1 MPNDYISMSQNTLI
15 DWFKDQNLA
24 FPKHK
29 MEALNCALAITQD
42 VNPDLIYKD
51 KHRSNNH
58 VLEVVKALSHLQADD
73 EVLTAAILFH
83 VLRNGNEISAKQ
95 RQQFSAQVLF
105 ILDEI
110 YKVIQLDWMRDTHA
124 LEKNGE
130 SLRRLLFAMIKDVRL
145 VLILLADQLVLLRA
159 AVNFPTT
166 QQKELA
172 QLTQTLHAPLANRL
186 GVWQIKWELED
197 YSFRF
202 LQPKEYKNVAK
213 MLAEKRLVR
222 EEFILYSIDQL
233 KNKLKEVGIEAD
245 IVGRPKHIYSIYKKM
260 QKKNLTFAGLYD
272 IRAIRVLVNNLSDC
286 YAVLGM
292 VHALWKHIPKEFD
305 DYIAM
310 PKGNNYQSLHTVVIG
325 KGGKT
330 MEVQIRTH
338 EMHEHA
344 ELGVA
349 AHWRYK
355 DGSKQ
360 DVSYDNK
367 VNWMRQLLSSDDK
380 DSNDLLAQFETE
392 TEEERIYVF
401 TPNGDVIDLSA
412 GSTVVDFAYHVHTEV
427 GHRTR
432 GAKVNDRIVP
442 LTTVLET
449 GDRVEILTAK
459 VAKPS
464 RDWLS
469 EQSGYLNSA
478 KAKAK
483 VRHWFRENDFE
494 KNVIVGKE
502 ALDKELKK
510 FALES
515 VDLKQFLN
523 KYNLKEVDK
532 LYARIA
538 TSDISVNQ
546 ILRLA
551 EEQIRPKKPEVFKLS
566 KPIPQAPSKSS
577 NPYYIEGLAN
587 VMATQANCCHP
598 VLGDAIGGFITR
610 TRGVSVHS
618 MLCENFIRM
627 ISEEPE
633 RIIAVTWR
641 EDTSISFPV
650 EIELTSYDRKS
661 FIKDLSAVLAHLKA
675 NIEALIAQPD
685 KNHGTN
691 HLKLTI
697 RVNDFEHLNLVLSR
711 ISTIEYLISV
721 RRIA

>member
-1 MPNDYISMSQNTLI
+1 MTQNTLTK
-15 DWFKDQNLA
+15 WFNEQEFD
-24 FPKHK
+24 FPAEKLETLNRAIALTENVSADLSCKHNHISSNHLLK
-29 MEALNCALAITQD
+29 
-42 VNPDLIYKD
+42 LIKVL
-51 KHRSNNH
+51 SN
-58 VLEVVKALSHLQADD
+58 LQADE
-73 EVLTAAILFH
+73 EVLSAAMLFH
-83 VLRNGNEISAKQ
+83 VLRNGNELNAEQ
-95 RQQFSAQVLF
+95 RQQFSVQVLF

-110 YKVIQLDWMRDTHA
+110 YKVSQLDWMNDIQA
-124 LEKNGE
+124 LKKNGE

-145 VLILLADQLVLLRA
+145 VLILLADLLVKLRA
-159 AVNFPTT
+159 AVDFPAEV
-166 QQKELA
+166 QHELA
-172 QLTQTLHAPLANRL
+172 QTTQTLHAPLANRL
-186 GVWQIKWELED
+186 GVWQVKWELED
-197 YSFRF
+197 YAFRYS
-202 LQPKEYKNVAK
+202 QPKEYKKVAK
-213 MLAEKRLVR
+213 LLAEKRTAR
-222 EEFILYSIDQL
+222 EEFIRDSIEQL
-233 KNKLKEVGIEAD
+233 KNKLAEVNIKAD
-245 IVGRPKHIYSIYKKM
+245 IAGRPKHIYSIYKKM
-260 QKKNLTFAGLYD
+260 QKKNLSFEGLFD
-272 IRAIRVLVNNLSDC
+272 IRAIRVLVDNLSDC

-310 PKGNNYQSLHTVVIG
+310 PKGSNYQSLHTVVIG

-360 DVSYDNK
+360 DISYDNK
-367 VNWMRQLLSSDDK
+367 VNWMRQLLASDDK
-380 DSNDLLAQFETE
+380 DSDDILAQFETE

-401 TPNGDVIDLSA
+401 TPNGDVVDLSA

-432 GAKVNDRIVP
+432 GAKVNGRIVP

-459 VAKPS
+459 IAKPS

-469 EQSGYLNSA
+469 EQAGYLQSA

-494 KNVIVGKE
+494 QNVIIGKE

-515 VDLKQFLN
+515 VDLKQFLK
-523 KYNLKEVDK
+523 KYNLQDVDK

-538 TSDISVNQ
+538 TGDISVNQ

-551 EEQIRPKKPEVFKLS
+551 ENQIRPKKPEDFKLS
-566 KPIPQAPSKSS
+566 KPVTQTANKSG
-577 NPYYIEGLAN
+577 NPFKIEGLAN
-587 VMATQANCCHP
+587 VMATQASCCNP
-598 VLGDAIGGFITR
+598 VLGDSIGGFITR
-610 TRGVSVHS
+610 TRGVSVHR
-618 MLCENFIRM
+618 MTCDNFTHM
-627 ISEEPE
+627 MQDQPE
-633 RIIAVTWR
+633 RIIAVSWSN
-641 EDTSISFPV
+641 DTNISFPV
-650 EIELTSYDRKS
+650 DIEITAYDRKS
-661 FIKDLSAVLAHLKA
+661 FIKDLSGVLANLKA
-675 NIEALIAQPD
+675 NIEALTAKPD
-685 KNHGTN
+685 KSHGTN
-691 HLKLTI
+691 HLDLTI

-721 RRIA
+721 KRIA

>member
-1 MPNDYISMSQNTLI
+1 M
-15 DWFKDQNLA
+15 
-24 FPKHK
+24 
-29 MEALNCALAITQD
+29 TQQ
-42 VNPDLIYKD
+42 DLIKWWQ
-51 KHRSNNH
+51 KLRFNFPESKLESLNH
-58 VLEVVKALSHLQADD
+58 AFAMVTDVSSDLLWNENCVSTDHIIELIEVLQELHADD
-73 EVLTAAILFH
+73 EVITAALLFH
-83 VLRNGNEISAKQ
+83 FLRSGGDLSQDQ
-95 RQQFSAQVLF
+95 RQLFSTHVLF

-110 YKVIQLDWMRDTHA
+110 YKVSQLEWMNDTQA
-124 LEKNGE
+124 LINNGE
-130 SLRRLLFAMIKDVRL
+130 SLRRLLFVMIKDVRL

-159 AVNFPTT
+159 AVNSAEKE
-166 QQKELA
+166 QQKLA
-172 QLTQTLHAPLANRL
+172 HLARTLHAPLANRL
-186 GVWQIKWELED
+186 GVWQIKWGLED
-197 YSFRF
+197 YSFRY
-202 LQPKEYKNVAK
+202 LEPLDYKKIAK
-213 MLAEKRLVR
+213 LLAERRVVR
-222 EEFILYSIDQL
+222 EQFISHSIAQL
-233 KNKLKEVGIEAD
+233 QQKLAEVNITAD

-260 QKKNLTFAGLYD
+260 QKKNLSFEGLFD
-272 IRAIRVLVNNLSDC
+272 IRAIRVLVDDLSNC
-286 YAVLGM
+286 YAVLGI

-325 KGGKT
+325 DGGKT

-360 DVSYDNK
+360 DVSFDNK
-367 VNWMRQLLSSDDK
+367 VNWMRQLLASNESD
-380 DSNDLLAQFETE
+380 SQDLLDQFETE

-401 TPNGDVIDLSA
+401 TPTGDVIDLSA

-432 GAKVNDRIVP
+432 GAKVNGSIVP
-442 LTTVLET
+442 LTTTLKT
-449 GDRVEILTAK
+449 GDRIEILTAK

-469 EQSGYLNSA
+469 EQAGYLHSA

-494 KNVIVGKE
+494 QNVIVGKE

-510 FALES
+510 FALEG
-515 VDLKQFLN
+515 VDLSQFLE

-551 EEQIRPKKPEVFKLS
+551 EQQLRPKSPDESFKLT
-566 KPIPQAPSKSS
+566 KTPTVCKNN
-577 NPYYIEGLAN
+577 NPFTIEGLAN

-598 VLGDAIGGFITR
+598 VLGDPIGGFITR
-610 TRGVSVHS
+610 TRGVSVHH
-618 MLCENFIRM
+618 MNCENLVHM
-627 ISEEPE
+627 ISEQPE
-633 RIIAVTWR
+633 RLISVTWS
-641 EDTSISFPV
+641 EDSSISFPV
-650 EIELTSYDRKS
+650 DIEITAYDRKS
-661 FIKDLSAVLAHLKA
+661 FIKDLSGVLAHLKA
-675 NIEALIAQPD
+675 NIEALTAKPD
-685 KNHGTN
+685 KSHGTN
-691 HLKLTI
+691 HLQLTI
-697 RVNDFEHLNLVLSR
+697 RINDFEHLNVVLSR
-711 ISTIEYLISV
+711 ISTIEFIIDV
-721 RRIA
+721 KRIA

>member
-1 MPNDYISMSQNTLI
+1 MTQSLLNNWYNQQQFDFPKESLESLSRALGIAQNISTDLVCKDNSYISQNHLI
-15 DWFKDQNLA
+15 EL
-24 FPKHK
+24 
-29 MEALNCALAITQD
+29 LN
-42 VNPDLIYKD
+42 
-51 KHRSNNH
+51 
-58 VLEVVKALSHLQADD
+58 VLVKLQADD
-73 EVLTAAILFH
+73 EVIIASILFH
-83 VLRNGNEISAKQ
+83 VLRNGEVLTQGQ
-95 RQQFSAQVLF
+95 RTNFTPKVLF

-110 YKVIQLDWMRDTHA
+110 FKVSQLEWMYDTQA

-145 VLILLADQLVLLRA
+145 VLILLADQLVKLRS
-159 AVNFPTT
+159 AVNFSEEI
-166 QQKELA
+166 QQELA

-197 YSFRF
+197 FSFRF
-202 LQPKEYKNVAK
+202 SQPQAYKKIAK
-213 MLAEKRLVR
+213 LLAEKRTDR
-222 EEFILYSIDQL
+222 EDFIAYSIEEL
-233 KNKLKEVGIEAD
+233 TNKLREVKIKAD
-245 IVGRPKHIYSIYKKM
+245 IVGRPKHIYSIHKKM
-260 QKKNLTFAGLYD
+260 KQKNLTFDGLFD
-272 IRAIRVLVNNLSDC
+272 IRAIRVLVDDLSEC
-286 YAVLGM
+286 YAVLGI

-355 DGSKQ
+355 DGTKQ
-360 DVSYDNK
+360 DVGFDNK
-367 VNWMRQLLSSDDK
+367 VNWMRQLLATDDK

-392 TEEERIYVF
+392 TGEERIYVF
-401 TPNGDVIDLSA
+401 TPTGDVIDLSA

-432 GAKVNDRIVP
+432 GAKVNGNIMP
-442 LTTVLET
+442 LGTVLDT
-449 GDRVEILTAK
+449 GDRVEILTSK
-459 VAKPS
+459 IAKPS

-494 KNVIVGKE
+494 QNVVVGKE

-515 VDLKQFLN
+515 VDLKQFLK
-523 KYNLKEVDK
+523 KYNLQDVDK

-551 EEQIRPKKPEVFKLS
+551 EQQIRPKEPENFKLN
-566 KPIPQAPSKSS
+566 KTVVAES
-577 NPYYIEGLAN
+577 NSISPFKIEGLAN
-587 VMATQANCCHP
+587 VMATTASCCNP

-610 TRGVSVHS
+610 TRGVSVHR
-618 MLCENFIRM
+618 MTCDNFIHM
-627 ISEEPE
+627 MHDQPE
-633 RIIAVTWR
+633 RIIQVLWSD
-641 EDTSISFPV
+641 DTSISFPV
-650 EIELTSYDRKS
+650 DVEITSYDRKS
-661 FIKDLSAVLAHLKA
+661 FIKDLSAVLANLKA
-675 NIEALIAQPD
+675 NIEALTAQPD
-685 KNHGTN
+685 RSHGIN
-691 HLKLTI
+691 HLNLTI

-721 RRIA
+721 KRIA